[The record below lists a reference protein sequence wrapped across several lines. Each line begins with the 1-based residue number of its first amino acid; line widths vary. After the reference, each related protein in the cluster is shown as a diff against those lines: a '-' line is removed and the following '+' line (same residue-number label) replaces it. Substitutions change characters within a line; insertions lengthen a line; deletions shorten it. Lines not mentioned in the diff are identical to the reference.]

1 MRTLFLP
8 FFLVFMVFSVAAKE
22 VNVDQV
28 KVAYV
33 YNFLKHTN
41 WSNESSLYQYHIAVV
56 SKNDNLK
63 NMFLMLSSRKTLH
76 DKKIK
81 VTFYDGKNF
90 PKNIQALYVDD
101 QSAQMYEKFF
111 NEYDKED
118 VLLISDGYKDK
129 QKVMINLFEN
139 ENIVTFEI
147 NKANILNRSLTVSPD
162 LVLLGGSEIDVAKL
176 YKNSQNELKEQKET
190 IAGLSRKIKE
200 SNEELAEKIA
210 SIEKQ
215 KIAMAEQQR
224 KIDTQN
230 SLIKEQLLSINEQ
243 KKTIGTQQNE
253 LEAIH
258 QEILVQKERLLAEE
272 QTIKTKEAVLKQLVN
287 SMALKQREIDEA
299 QRELEILN
307 REIETKNEKIVQK
320 EGVISTQRGAIVG
333 LSVLFG
339 IIVVLGWFVIKQ
351 NKMLGML
358 SQTDPLTGLFN
369 RRVFM
374 ERAIALIQEYNRYHH
389 PFTLLLIDVDHFKTI
404 NDTYGH
410 NDGDKVLRQ
419 MAELIQAQ
427 TRDTDVCVRWG
438 GEEFM
443 VIATNTG
450 REEAIALANN
460 LQQSVASHGFD
471 IATKVT
477 ISIGVAS
484 VMRDDTIESLV
495 KAADTALYR
504 AKEEGRNRVVY

>member
-8 FFLVFMVFSVAAKE
+8 FFLVFMVLSVAAKE

-28 KVAYV
+28 KAAYV

-41 WSNESSLYQYHIAVV
+41 WPNESSLYQYHIAVV
-56 SKNDNLK
+56 SKNENLK
-63 NMFLMLSSRKTLH
+63 NMFLMLSSRKTLN

-81 VTFYDGKNF
+81 VTFYDGKSL
-90 PKNIQALYVDD
+90 PKDIQALYVDD
-101 QSAQMYEKFF
+101 QSAPLYDKFF
-111 NEYDKED
+111 NEYEKED

-139 ENIVTFEI
+139 ENMVTFEI
-147 NKANILNRSLTVSPD
+147 NKANILNRSLKVSPD

-176 YKNSQNELKEQKET
+176 YKSSQNELREQKET
-190 IAGLSRKIKE
+190 IAGLSKKIKE

-215 KIAMAEQQR
+215 KHAMVEQQR

-243 KKTIGTQQNE
+243 KKTIVTQQNE

-258 QEILVQKERLLAEE
+258 QEIVVQKERLLAEE
-272 QTIKTKEAVLKQLVN
+272 QTIKAKEAVLKQLAN
-287 SMALKQREIDEA
+287 STVSKQREIDEA
-299 QRELEILN
+299 QTELELLN

-320 EGVISTQRGAIVG
+320 EGVISTQRGAIAV

-339 IIVVLGWFVIKQ
+339 IIVILGWYVIKQ
-351 NKMLGML
+351 NKMLHAL

-369 RRVFM
+369 RWVFM
-374 ERAIALIQEYNRYHH
+374 ERAALSLQEYDRYHH
-389 PFTLLLIDVDHFKTI
+389 PFTLLLIDVDHFKSI

-410 NDGDKVLRQ
+410 NDGDKVLRKI
-419 MAELIQAQ
+419 AELIRTK
-427 TRDTDVCVRWG
+427 TRDTDLCVRWG

-443 VIATNTG
+443 IIATHTDRDNG
-450 REEAIALANN
+450 AALAKN
-460 LQQSVASHGFD
+460 LQQSVASYSFG
-471 IATKVT
+471 IPTPVT

-484 VMRDDTIESLV
+484 VMKGDSIESIV